1 MIWKL
6 GLIALVELFGF
17 ILAAYRFWRK
27 LKEDFPPEGIFS
39 LTLIISLLGLFLGR
53 VVFILSNL
61 EKFGFGYLSGIFS
74 LDFPGI
80 SIPGGFLAG
89 MLGLNLYS
97 WRRRWDT
104 WLIADAALNFFLIV
118 MGTITLASLIRNFSY
133 PVLGVLILV
142 VLVVLVAEKIWK
154 RYRSF
159 SWYKSGRVGFLA
171 CFSTVAFFGPFLLL
185 DIFWNKALYFEEYLN
200 LLVIT
205 LAIIL
210 LYRRS
215 GRDFKEDRGNF
226 FSILRKL
233 KNDKSD

>member
-1 MIWKL
+1 MI
-6 GLIALVELFGF
+6 AMVELFGF
-17 ILAAYRFWRK
+17 ILAAYIFWKK

-53 VVFILSNL
+53 VVYILSNL
-61 EKFGFGYLSGIFS
+61 GKFGFDYLSRIFF

-80 SIPGGFLAG
+80 SIPGGFLSG

-97 WRRRWDT
+97 RRRRWDT

-118 MGTITLASLIRNFSY
+118 MGTINLTNLIRNFSY
-133 PVLGVLILV
+133 QALGALILV
-142 VLVVLVAEKIWK
+142 VLAILIAEKIGK
-154 RYRSF
+154 QYRSF
-159 SWYKSGRVGFLA
+159 SWYKSGKVGFLA
-171 CFSTVAFFGPFLLL
+171 CFSTIAFFGSFLLL

-200 LLVIT
+200 LLVIS

-215 GRDFKEDRGNF
+215 GRDFKEDQKKF
-226 FSILRKL
+226 FSFFKKS
-233 KNDKSD
+233 KNGKSN